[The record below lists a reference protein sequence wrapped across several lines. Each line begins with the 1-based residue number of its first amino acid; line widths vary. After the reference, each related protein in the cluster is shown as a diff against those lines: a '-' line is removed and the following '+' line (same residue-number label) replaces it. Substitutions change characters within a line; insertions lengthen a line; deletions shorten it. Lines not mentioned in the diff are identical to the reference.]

1 MKTKKL
7 DYHKPMVHVTK
18 TECSILLAGTS
29 ETMLFNPN
37 QGTTEALSRK
47 ADSQEWDDEE

>member
-7 DYHKPMVHVTK
+7 DYQKPMVHVTK
-18 TECSILLAGTS
+18 TACPILLAGTT
-29 ETMLFNPN
+29 ETMRFNPN
-37 QGTTEALSRK
+37 QGTTEALSRN